1 MRHGTKRQLLQTSLD
16 ACELSFAP
24 ACAAKR
30 HCKQAL
36 QAATGAVL
44 NSTANPLDGIVPYN
58 NHKSSKLKGRSLP
71 SNPLQGLWEAAA
83 KTALRA
89 ELTLAALVDRHVFAP
104 FIMAGLAGL
113 LVGAVS
119 VLLWPLATDI

>member
-1 MRHGTKRQLLQTSLD
+1 VNFPLPLPVQPRGIASK
-16 ACELSFAP
+16 
-24 ACAAKR
+24 
-30 HCKQAL
+30 HCKQLQVQSSTAAAAAAAL
-36 QAATGAVL
+36 
-44 NSTANPLDGIVPYN
+44 STANPLDGIVPYN